1 MNKLINNLTR
11 TQKKLII
18 FFGDLVLN
26 LLATAIALILRLE
39 KLDVNFSD
47 FKLSFALAFIVFIAT
62 FYFFKIYRNI
72 FRFFNFELIKF
83 FLYTA
88 IVSIIL
94 FYSLIEVIRIEG
106 APRSI
111 AILQP
116 IIFFILVCI
125 FRTFVSYTILFLN
138 KENLRNKIN
147 ILIYGAGY
155 GGNEFLNYI
164 NQKNNYKVF
173 GFIDDNTKKTG
184 SYLNGIKIF
193 NIQNIES
200 LISKNNIKKVFISIP
215 SLDKEKRK
223 KIINNLLKFDI
234 EILSLPILD
243 NFDKL
248 NFDLDNFAKIN
259 FEDLF
264 GRNINLNFNSKIVI
278 SNKTI
283 IVTGAGGSIGSEL
296 AIQIINL
303 KPKKIILLDNSEYNI
318 YNLQKNIQQLSIT
331 NNVEIIYL
339 LTSIL
344 DKNQLSFYFKKYN
357 PDYLFHTAAY
367 KHVNIL
373 ETSVIQAINTNVFG
387 TLNLLNVAQVIGLEK
402 FVFVSTDKAVKPSS
416 VMGMTKRLSEIIIQS
431 YAKKFKDKTSY
442 SIVRFGNVVGSS
454 GSVIPLFLKQ
464 IKNKEPITITDPNV
478 ERYFMSISEAA
489 SLIIETLNL
498 EDNGSIYVLEMGER
512 IKILDLAKKLI
523 NISGNSLKSKSNPN
537 GEIEIKYI
545 GLQPGEKIYEEL
557 YSGELIKTENKN
569 IYLCREKLFSYEE
582 VMQILKELDINLKLY
597 NSDKLNN
604 LLNQIKYN

>member
-1 MNKLINNLTR
+1 MNKIINILSR
-11 TQKKLII
+11 TQKKIII
-18 FFGDLVLN
+18 FFGDFFLN
-26 LLATAIALILRLE
+26 IIATIIALILRLE
-39 KLDVNFSD
+39 RININYFDYISSFIIGFS
-47 FKLSFALAFIVFIAT
+47 VFIIT
-62 FYFFKIYRNI
+62 FYLFKIYRNI
-72 FRFFNFELIKF
+72 FRFFNFELIKY
-83 FLYTA
+83 FLYSS
-88 IVSIIL
+88 IVSIII
-94 FYSLIEVIRIEG
+94 FYLLIELVEIRG
-106 APRSI
+106 TPRSI

-125 FRTFVSYTILFLN
+125 FRTFVSYIILFLN
-138 KENLRNKIN
+138 KDNLKNKIN

-155 GGNEFLNYI
+155 GGNELLNYI
-164 NQKNNYKVF
+164 NQKSNYKVY
-173 GFIDDNTKKTG
+173 GFIDDNPKKTG

-193 NIQNIES
+193 NYKKVEN
-200 LISKNNIKKVFISIP
+200 LISKNKIQKIFISIP

-223 KIINNLLKFDI
+223 TIINNLLKFDA
-234 EILSLPILD
+234 EILSLPIIE
-243 NFDKL
+243 NFEKL
-248 NFDLDNFAKIN
+248 NFDLDNYSKIN

-264 GRNINLNFNSKIVI
+264 GRNINLEINSQLIP
-278 SNKTI
+278 SNKSI
-283 IVTGAGGSIGSEL
+283 IITGSGGSIGSEL

-303 KPKKIILLDNSEYNI
+303 KPKRIILLDNSEFNI
-318 YNLQKNIQQLSIT
+318 YNLQKKIQKQNISDRI
-331 NNVEIIYL
+331 EIIYL

-344 DKNQLSFYFKKYN
+344 DKNQLDFYFKKYK

-387 TLNLLNVAQVIGLEK
+387 TLNLLDVSKDIGLEK

-416 VMGMTKRLSEIIIQS
+416 IMGMTKRLSEIIIQS
-431 YAKKFKDKTSY
+431 YSNRFNNVTKY

-498 EDNGSIYVLEMGER
+498 KSDASIYVLEMGER

-523 NISGNSLKSKSNPN
+523 NISGYSIKNENNPN

-545 GLQPGEKIYEEL
+545 GLQPGEKIFEEL

-569 IYLCREKLFSYEE
+569 IYLCKEKLFSYDD
-582 VMQILKELDINLKLY
+582 VIQILNQLGDSLRVY
-597 NSDKLNN
+597 DSDKLFKI
-604 LLNQIKYN
+604 LNQIKYN

>member
-1 MNKLINNLTR
+1 MNKIINSLTR
-11 TQKKLII
+11 TQKKIII
-18 FFGDLVLN
+18 FFGDLTLN
-26 LLATAIALILRLE
+26 LLATAFALILRLE
-39 KLDVNFSD
+39 KIDLNFID
-47 FKLSFALAFIVFIAT
+47 YNLSFLIAFCVFILT

-72 FRFFNFELIKF
+72 FRFFNLELIKF
-83 FLYTA
+83 FLYSA
-88 IVSIIL
+88 IASIII
-94 FYSLIEVIRIEG
+94 FYIIVEFINFKG

-125 FRTFVSYTILFLN
+125 FRTFVSYVILFLN
-138 KENLRNKIN
+138 KENSKNKIN

-173 GFIDDNTKKTG
+173 GFIDDNEKKNG

-193 NIQNIES
+193 NYNNIQN
-200 LISKNNIKKVFISIP
+200 LIIKNKIKKIFISIP

-223 KIINNLLKFDI
+223 KIINNLLKFDL
-234 EILSLPILD
+234 EILSLPFLE
-243 NFDKL
+243 NFDKV

-264 GRNINLNFNSKIVI
+264 GRNINLKFNSQIVI
-278 SNKTI
+278 SNKTV

-296 AIQIINL
+296 AVQIINL
-303 KPKKIILLDNSEYNI
+303 KPRKIILLDNSEYNI
-318 YNLQKNIQQLSIT
+318 YNLQKNIQKINLA
-331 NNVEIIYL
+331 NNIKIIYL

-344 DKNQLSFYFKKYN
+344 DKNQLNFYFKKYN

-387 TLNLLNVAQVIGLEK
+387 TLNLLNVSKDIGLEK
-402 FVFVSTDKAVKPSS
+402 FVFVSTDKAVKPTS

-431 YAKKFKDKTSY
+431 YATKFKNITSY

-498 EDNGSIYVLEMGER
+498 DGNGSIYVLEMGER

-523 NISGNSLKSKSNPN
+523 NISGNSLKNKSNPN

-569 IYLCREKLFSYEE
+569 IYLCKEKLFSYEE
-582 VMQILKELDINLKLY
+582 VIQILKELNSNIELY
-597 NSDKLNN
+597 NSDKLNQ

>member
-1 MNKLINNLTR
+1 MNKIINILSR
-11 TQKKLII
+11 TQKKIII
-18 FFGDLVLN
+18 FFGDFFLN
-26 LLATAIALILRLE
+26 IIATIIALILRLE
-39 KLDVNFSD
+39 RININFFDYIS
-47 FKLSFALAFIVFIAT
+47 SFILAFSVFIIT
-62 FYFFKIYRNI
+62 FYFFKIYSNI
-72 FRFFNFELIKF
+72 FRFFNFELIKY
-83 FLYTA
+83 FLYSS
-88 IVSIIL
+88 IVSIII
-94 FYSLIEVIRIEG
+94 FYLLIELFDIRG

-125 FRTFVSYTILFLN
+125 FRTFVSYIILFLN
-138 KENLRNKIN
+138 KDNLKSKIN

-173 GFIDDNTKKTG
+173 GFIDDNPKKTG
-184 SYLNGIKIF
+184 SYLNGVKIF
-193 NIQNIES
+193 NYKKIED
-200 LISKNNIKKVFISIP
+200 LIIKNKIEKIFISIP

-234 EILSLPILD
+234 EILSLPFTE
-243 NFDKL
+243 NFEKL
-248 NFDLDNFAKIN
+248 NFDLDNYTKIN
-259 FEDLF
+259 FEDIF
-264 GRNINLNFNSKIVI
+264 GRNIKLEINSQLIP
-278 SNKTI
+278 SNRSI
-283 IVTGAGGSIGSEL
+283 IITGSGGSIGTEL

-303 KPKKIILLDNSEYNI
+303 KPKRIILLDNSEFNM
-318 YNLQKNIQQLSIT
+318 YNLQKKIQRQNISEDI
-331 NNVEIIYL
+331 EIIYL

-344 DKNQLSFYFKKYN
+344 DKNQLDFYFKKYKPN
-357 PDYLFHTAAY
+357 YLFHTAAY

-387 TLNLLNVAQVIGLEK
+387 TLNLLNVSKDVGLEK

-416 VMGMTKRLSEIIIQS
+416 IMGKTKRLSEIIIQS
-431 YAKKFKDKTSY
+431 YSNKFNNKTRY

-454 GSVIPLFLKQ
+454 GSVIPLFLSQ

-498 EDNGSIYVLEMGER
+498 KSDASIYVLEMGER

-523 NISGNSLKSKSNPN
+523 NISGYSIKNENNPN
-537 GEIEIKYI
+537 GDIEIKYI
-545 GLQPGEKIYEEL
+545 GLQPGEKIFEEL

-569 IYLCREKLFSYEE
+569 IYLCKEKLFSYND
-582 VMQILKELDINLKLY
+582 VTQILNQLDDALRAY
-597 NSDKLNN
+597 DSDKLFKI
-604 LLNQIKYN
+604 LNQIKYN